1 MAKLWAGRFK
11 KETDQAVNAF
21 NASIGVDQRMYREDI
36 EGSMAHAAM
45 LSRQGIITEEDGRQI
60 RLGLRSI
67 LKDMDAG
74 VISLTPEQYED
85 IHMANE
91 QLLTERIGEAG
102 KRLHTARSRND
113 QVALDL
119 RLYVRREIGEIG
131 GQITELL
138 EELCTLAEANAE
150 TVMPGYTHLQR
161 AQPITF
167 GHHLMAY
174 ANMFRRD
181 AKRLENCLEGMDEM
195 PLGCGALAGTTYPI
209 DREFAA
215 GELGFSR
222 VTDNSLDGVSDRDYC
237 MELCGCLSILM
248 VHLSRLSEEII
259 LWCSWEFK
267 FVELDD
273 AFSTGSSIMPQK
285 KNPDVCE
292 LIRGKAGR
300 VFGDLQ
306 TLLVMMK
313 GLPLAYNKDMQE
325 DKEAVFDAIDTVKA
339 CLEVLTPMM
348 ATMTVLPDN
357 MRAAARKGFLNA
369 TDCADYLTKKGLPFR
384 DAYRAVGEL
393 VAICIETGHVLD
405 DLPLDQY
412 QAVCPLFEADVYQ
425 AIDLKTCV
433 GERKSLGGPAP
444 DEVRRQIQKI
454 RAFLE
459 SRKSE

>member
-1 MAKLWAGRFK
+1 MQLWQGRFTK
-11 KETDQAVNAF
+11 AVDSRVNDF
-21 NASIGVDQRMYREDI
+21 NSSIRFDRRMAVQDI
-36 EGSMAHAAM
+36 TGSMAHAAM
-45 LSRQGIITEEDGRQI
+45 LTGQGILSEADGAAIQA
-60 RLGLRSI
+60 GLSGI
-67 LKDMDAG
+67 LADLQSGALAVDPAA
-74 VISLTPEQYED
+74 ED
-85 IHMANE
+85 IHTFVEAE
-91 QLLTERIGEAG
+91 LTKRIGDAG
-102 KRLHTARSRND
+102 KRLHTGRSRND
-113 QVALDL
+113 QVAVDL
-119 RLYVRREIGEIG
+119 RLFLRDAAGTLNEKMAALCDA
-131 GQITELL
+131 LL
-138 EELCTLAEANAE
+138 KQAAAHAAD
-150 TVMPGYTHLQR
+150 VMPGYTHLQR
-161 AQPITF
+161 AQPVTF
-167 GHHLMAY
+167 GHHLLAY
-174 ANMFRRD
+174 VQMLLRD
-181 AKRLENCLEGMDEM
+181 MDRLADWKKRMNVC
-195 PLGCGALAGTTYPI
+195 PLGSGALAGTTYPI

-384 DAYRAVGEL
+384 DAYRTVGEL
-393 VAICIETGHVLD
+393 VALCIETGHVLD

>member
-60 RLGLRSI
+60 RLGLQSI

-74 VISLTPEQYED
+74 AISLTPEQYED

-119 RLYVRREIGEIG
+119 RLYVRREIGEIA

-393 VAICIETGHVLD
+393 VALCIETGHVLD

>member
-1 MAKLWAGRFK
+1 MDF
-11 KETDQAVNAF
+11 V
-21 NASIGVDQRMYREDI
+21 SIDV
-36 EGSMAHAAM
+36 SF
-45 LSRQGIITEEDGRQI
+45 
-60 RLGLRSI
+60 
-67 LKDMDAG
+67 
-74 VISLTPEQYED
+74 ISLTKVLPPVRE
-85 IHMANE
+85 
-91 QLLTERIGEAG
+91 LLKEGGEVVCLIKPQFEAG
-102 KRLHTARSRND
+102 REK
-113 QVALDL
+113 VGKKGV
-119 RLYVRREIGEIG
+119 VRDPAVH
-131 GQITELL
+131 L
-138 EELCTLAEANAE
+138 EVIRK
-150 TVMPGYTHLQR
+150 VM
-161 AQPITF
+161 
-167 GHHLMAY
+167 
-174 ANMFRRD
+174 
-181 AKRLENCLEGMDEM
+181 EC
-195 PLGCGALAGTTYPI
+195 
-209 DREFAA
+209 A

-384 DAYRAVGEL
+384 DAYRTVGEL
-393 VAICIETGHVLD
+393 VALCIETGHVLD